1 MFDGFGRAF
10 GAQIRTLREA
20 ARATQDQLARAV
32 SRTGTG
38 VRWTR
43 ARLGQVEAGDGTPD
57 LASMYAVA
65 LALHQ
70 LSGQPVRLTDLLPE
84 SSRDRSIK
92 LLRSALSGQP
102 VQSPHPAPPIPDPR
116 DEPGWGQVEDRIAAE
131 LGPGSETYI
140 VAAARKLYGRMGSE
154 ERDARAGA
162 EATPQKRGRE
172 ARHVITELLAATQ
185 QEVAESA
192 AERDDDG

>member
-10 GAQIRTLREA
+10 GAQVRVLREVA
-20 ARATQDQLARAV
+20 GATQDQLARAI
-32 SRTGTG
+32 SRTATG

-43 ARLGQVEAGDGTPD
+43 ARLGQVESGDGTPD

-70 LSGQPVRLTDLLPE
+70 LSGHPVRLADLLPE
-84 SSRDRSIK
+84 ASKDRGIK

-102 VQSPHPAPPIPDPR
+102 VQGPRSAAPLPDPR
-116 DEPGWGQVEDRIAAE
+116 DEPGWGQVEDRVAAE
-131 LGPGSETYI
+131 LGPGSETHI
-140 VAAARKLYGRMGSE
+140 VTTARNLYGRMGSE

-162 EATPQKRGRE
+162 GATPQKRGRE
-172 ARHVITELLAATQ
+172 ARHVIAELLAATQ
-185 QEVAESA
+185 HEMVESA
-192 AERDDDG
+192 TQGDGDG

>member
-1 MFDGFGRAF
+1 MFDGFGHAF

-20 ARATQDQLARAV
+20 ARATQDQLARAI
-32 SRTGTG
+32 SRTATG

-43 ARLGQVEAGDGTPD
+43 ARLGQVESGDGTPD

-70 LSGQPVRLTDLLPE
+70 LSGHPVRLADLLPE
-84 SSRDRSIK
+84 SSKDHGVK

-102 VQSPHPAPPIPDPR
+102 VQGPRSASPLPDPR
-116 DEPGWGQVEDRIAAE
+116 DEPGWGQVEDRVAAE
-131 LGPGSETYI
+131 LGPGSEAFILT
-140 VAAARKLYGRMGSE
+140 AARKLYGRMGSE

-162 EATPQKRGRE
+162 GATPQKRGWE
-172 ARHVITELLAATQ
+172 ARHVIAELLAATQ
-185 QEVAESA
+185 QEMAESA
-192 AERDDDG
+192 TEGDGDG

>member
-10 GAQIRTLREA
+10 GAQVRVLREVA
-20 ARATQDQLARAV
+20 GATQDQLARAI
-32 SRTGTG
+32 SRTATG

-43 ARLGQVEAGDGTPD
+43 ARLGQVESGDGTPD

-70 LSGQPVRLTDLLPE
+70 LSGHPVRLADLLPE
-84 SSRDRSIK
+84 SSKDRGIK

-102 VQSPHPAPPIPDPR
+102 VQVLRSAAQLPGAR

-131 LGPGSETYI
+131 LGPGSETQI

-162 EATPQKRGRE
+162 GASPQKRGRE
-172 ARHVITELLAATQ
+172 ARHIIAELLAATQ
-185 QEVAESA
+185 QEMAESA
-192 AERDDDG
+192 TQGDGDG

>member
-20 ARATQDQLARAV
+20 ASATQDQLARAV

-70 LSGQPVRLTDLLPE
+70 LSGHPVRLTDLLPE
-84 SSRDRSIK
+84 SSRDRGIK

-102 VQSPHPAPPIPDPR
+102 VQSPRATPPDPDPR
-116 DEPGWGQVEDRIAAE
+116 NEPGWGQVEDRIAAE
-131 LGPGSETYI
+131 LGPGSETHI
-140 VAAARKLYGRMGSE
+140 FAAARKLYGYTGSE
-154 ERDARAGA
+154 ERDVRAGTG
-162 EATPQKRGRE
+162 ATPQKRGRE
-172 ARHVITELLAATQ
+172 ARHVIAELLAATQ
-185 QEVAESA
+185 QEMAESA
-192 AERDDDG
+192 PEGDSDG